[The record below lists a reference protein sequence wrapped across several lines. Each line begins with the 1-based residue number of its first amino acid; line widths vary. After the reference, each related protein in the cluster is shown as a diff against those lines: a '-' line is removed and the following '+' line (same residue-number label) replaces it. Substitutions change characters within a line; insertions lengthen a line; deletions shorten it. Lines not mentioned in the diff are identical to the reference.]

1 MLFNSYLFIFGFLPV
16 TLLGFFW
23 LARSSHVYAA
33 AWLALASL
41 FFYGYWN
48 PAYIGLLLG
57 SIVCNYAFGL
67 WMAKAQVRAQ
77 SQREGGKR
85 AKHILVFAI
94 AANLSLLAYYK
105 YANFFVSN
113 VDAVLGTDWNVSNII
128 LPLGISFFTFTQIA
142 FLVDTYQG
150 KVKEYNFIHY
160 VLFVTYFPHLIAG
173 PVLHHQEMMPQ
184 FARPSTY
191 RINWEHVATG
201 LMLFTLGLCKKT
213 LWADPIAAYV
223 DGIFGGIGLGLT
235 PTIYEAWCGALA
247 YTLQIYFDFS
257 GYTDMALGIALMFG
271 IRLPINFDSPYQ
283 ATSIIEFWRRWHM
296 TL

>member
-1 MLFNSYLFIFGFLPV
+1 MLFNSYIFIFGFLPV

-23 LARSSHVYAA
+23 LARRSHAYAA

-77 SQREGGKR
+77 SQLESGGRK
-85 AKHILVFAI
+85 KHILVFAI

-113 VDAVLGTDWNVSNII
+113 VDAVLGTDWNVSSII

-142 FLVDTYQG
+142 FLVDTYRG
-150 KVKEYNFIHY
+150 EVKEYNFIHY

-173 PVLHHQEMMPQ
+173 PVLHHKEMMPQ

-247 YTLQIYFDFS
+247 YTLQ
-257 GYTDMALGIALMFG
+257 MALYDLQWIM
-271 IRLPINFDSPYQ
+271 R
-283 ATSIIEFWRRWHM
+283 
-296 TL
+296 